1 LNYSD
6 IVLRQGVEQQELNGR
21 VHRAWTPLARALAAT
36 GDRWTLTIVLAL
48 APGRM
53 RLTELHRRLPGV
65 SKSVLEHHLQRMVA
79 VDLVTRT
86 RSENTPRRV
95 ELELTDAG
103 HDLVAVAS
111 MLARWGMRNRWSEP
125 AGRERIDVCALLRML
140 PTLLDE
146 DPGLPEGATVEAQV
160 AGAHVLIV
168 VFYRVEGG
176 RLRLVGVIENE
187 RVLLPSDGASNR
199 EDGIDGLLRDGA
211 GMPSPATACLYG
223 DENAWVAA
231 LGPACDYRHLRF
243 DGKAKLAKQVLD
255 GLPRQ

>member
-1 LNYSD
+1 M
-6 IVLRQGVEQQELNGR
+6 LRQGVEQRELNAR
-21 VHRAWTPLARALAAT
+21 VHRAWTPLSRALAAT

-48 APGRM
+48 APGRT
-53 RLTELHRRLPGV
+53 RLTELHRRLPGL
-65 SKSVLEHHLQRMVA
+65 SRSVLEHHLRHMVA

-86 RSENTPRRV
+86 RSEKTQPRV

-103 HDLVAVAS
+103 NELLAVAS

-160 AGAHVLIV
+160 AGAHMLIV
-168 VFYRVEGG
+168 VFYRVQRG
-176 RLRLVGVIENE
+176 RLRLVGVMENE
-187 RVLLPSDGASNR
+187 RVLPSESASSPD
-199 EDGIDGLLRDGA
+199 DGIDGALLDSADTR
-211 GMPSPATACLYG
+211 SRATVCLHG

-231 LGPACDYRHLRF
+231 LGPACDYTQLRC
-243 DGKAKLAKQVLD
+243 DGKAKLAKQLFD